1 MKRVLSLPAF
11 LSLALVAGVALVY
24 GQTAHF
30 SLLACDDPSYTTLCP
45 FVKDGISRANVTTAF
60 FGDFCWGGIY
70 MPLVSLTY
78 MLDFTLFGGSPSAM
92 HIVSIVF
99 HALNAVLFFWML
111 LRLLRA
117 CSPRPVFGYGTDA
130 ALCFFAAALWAL
142 HPLRVESVAWVASR
156 KDVMFTFFTLLGLH
170 AWMTLV
176 MGEKAE
182 RPFCSAQWWLAFLW
196 MLCACLSKPTAMCFP
211 FVAVCIEALFVPHV
225 QVSVSFV
232 LRRSLKYA
240 PLVVLAA
247 ATGLLATHSQTH
259 SYGTEDAQ
267 LYIGTFS
274 WRLQNA
280 LVSLGL
286 QLKHL
291 FMPVDL
297 TYYYRPN
304 RDGAPF
310 DAMSGYLSLLT
321 AGLVYWWLFKTF
333 VSLRRG
339 LVLFGIFF
347 MVSIGP
353 TLGVAASFGR
363 QAYADRFT
371 YVPMMAFSLFAV
383 WACTC
388 LPKGALRSLKSRVVM
403 MVALAFLTVA
413 CAVASCRYAATFK
426 DELTVSRHVL
436 SVDELNADAMRVVGG
451 AILLEHDDVNTAIS
465 YFRDAIAVDPQHQAG
480 LDLIFALRK
489 RGLPEDLAE
498 VERLT
503 QQFKDD
509 PTIDD
514 HGLVIDMLAEDALK
528 KGDENEARRYFE
540 AMARVD
546 NPVFAAKAQAW
557 LNSHPKR

>member
-1 MKRVLSLPAF
+1 MKRILSLPVL
-11 LSLALVAGVALVY
+11 LSLALVVAIALVY
-24 GQTAHF
+24 GQTARF

-45 FVKDGISRANVTTAF
+45 FVKDGLSLSNVKTAF

-92 HIVSIVF
+92 HVVSVVF
-99 HALNAVLFFWML
+99 HAMNAVLFFWL
-111 LRLLRA
+111 LMRLLRA
-117 CSPRPVFGYGTDA
+117 CSRQPVLGRCSDA

-170 AWMTLV
+170 EWLTLV
-176 MGEKAE
+176 TGGKAE
-182 RPFCSAQWWLAFLW
+182 RPFRSVQWWFASLL
-196 MLCACLSKPTAMCFP
+196 MLCACLCKPTAMCFP
-211 FVAVCIEALFVPHV
+211 FLAACFEAMFVTRG
-225 QVSVSFV
+225 QVSFAFA
-232 LRRSLKYA
+232 LRRSLKYV
-240 PLVVLAA
+240 PLVLLAA
-247 ATGLLATHSQTH
+247 ATGLLATYSQTH

-286 QLKHL
+286 QLKHT
-291 FMPVDL
+291 FAPVDL

-304 RDGAPF
+304 REGAPF

-321 AGLVYWWLFKTF
+321 AILVFWWLFKSFAT
-333 VSLRRG
+333 LRRG
-339 LVLFGIFF
+339 LVLFGLFF

-371 YVPMMAFSLFAV
+371 YVPMMAFSLLAV
-383 WACTC
+383 WVCTR
-388 LPKGALRSLKSRVVM
+388 LPKAVLRPAKTRVAGV
-403 MVALAFLTVA
+403 VVLLAITVA
-413 CAVASCRYAATFK
+413 CAVASARYATTFK

-451 AILLEHDDVNTAIS
+451 AILLGQDDVDTAIS
-465 YFRDAIAVDPQHQAG
+465 YFRNAIAVDPQHQAG

-489 RGLPEDLAE
+489 RGRAEDLAE

-509 PTIDD
+509 PTVDD

-528 KGDENEARRYFE
+528 KGDEKEARRYFE

-557 LNSHPKR
+557 LKSHPSR